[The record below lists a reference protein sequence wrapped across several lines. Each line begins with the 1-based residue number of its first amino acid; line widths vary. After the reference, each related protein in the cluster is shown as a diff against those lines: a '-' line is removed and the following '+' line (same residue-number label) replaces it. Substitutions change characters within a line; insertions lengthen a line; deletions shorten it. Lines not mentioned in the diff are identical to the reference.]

1 MLLILSLGLFW
12 FIRETKAVLFWLYL
26 WQLKEYHIGRFI
38 DHFRTYRGRSLL
50 LNKVLILKLILF
62 PLFLLSSPS
71 YSCNVLGKPSFFLM
85 GEISLLIIYVLE
97 SFKFIYDLFLKKV
110 KKPVLTVK
118 TVFLVFVSVIF
129 LISFFIVFLYRKD
142 LILSLLIFDILTPF
156 VVSGIVLLFQPIT
169 VLLRN
174 RIIQKARI
182 KRESFKDLIVVGI
195 TGSYGKTSVKEFLYE
210 VLKEKYKVLKT
221 EAHQNSEVGISQCIL
236 NNLNDEHE
244 VFIVEMGAY
253 GRGGIKLLCD
263 IAQPKIGVLT
273 GINEQH
279 MALFGSQDN
288 ITKTKFELIESLPE
302 NGLAV
307 LNADN
312 EIVRNLEPK
321 IENLQF
327 CSTKEELGFWAKNIV
342 IEKEFVHFRAFSK
355 DGDSAQFKLNLLGR
369 ESIENILLVSA
380 VAKELGMSLE
390 EIARACENL
399 KQNDPKIVKGVNGVN
414 IIDSTYSANPNGVFS
429 HLNYLKL
436 WSGKKVVIMP
446 CLIELGSSSQEV
458 HQEIGKKIAEICDL
472 GIIVTRDRFE
482 DIKKT
487 AGDKVI
493 FLENPKMIFEKI
505 KPFLTEENIVL
516 LEGRISK
523 EIKDLIYG
531 N

>member
-1 MLLILSLGLFW
+1 MLLILILGLLW
-12 FIRETKAVLFWLYL
+12 FIRETKAFLFWLYL

-38 DHFRTYRGRSLL
+38 DHFRTYKGRSLL
-50 LNKVLILKLILF
+50 LNKVLILKLFLI
-62 PLFLLSSPS
+62 PLFFS
-71 YSCNVLGKPSFFLM
+71 SFFVA
-85 GEISLLIIYVLE
+85 EILLLIIYFLE
-97 SFKFIYDLFLKKV
+97 SAKFFYDLFLKRF

-118 TVFLVFVSVIF
+118 TVFLIIVSVIF
-129 LISFFIVFLYRKD
+129 LISFLIAFLYRKD
-142 LILSLLIFDILTPF
+142 FLLSLLIFDILTPLI
-156 VVSGIVLLFQPIT
+156 VSGMVLIFQPIT

-174 RIIQKARI
+174 RIIQKAKR
-182 KRESFKDLIVVGI
+182 KREGFKDLIVIGI

-221 EAHQNSEVGISQCIL
+221 EANQNSEVGISQCIL
-236 NNLNDEHE
+236 DNLNDEHE
-244 VFIVEMGAY
+244 IFIVEMGAY

-263 IAQPKIGVLT
+263 IAKPKIGVLT

-279 MALFGSQDN
+279 MSLFGSQDN

-327 CSTKEELGFWAKNIV
+327 CSTEEELGFWTKNIV

-390 EIARACENL
+390 EIAKICEDF
-399 KQNDPKIVKGVNGVN
+399 KQTDPKIVKGVNGVN

-436 WSGKKVVIMP
+436 WPGKKIIIMP

-458 HQEIGKKIAEICDL
+458 HREIGKKIAETCDL
-472 GIIVTRDRFE
+472 AIITTKDKFKE
-482 DIKKT
+482 IKEGAIEK
-487 AGDKVI
+487 GMKEEKI
-493 FLENPKMIFEKI
+493 LFLENSQEIYERI
-505 KPFLTEENIVL
+505 KTFDEADDVVL
-516 LEGRISK
+516 LENRVPGELIDLL
-523 EIKDLIYG
+523 IK
-531 N
+531 